1 MKTGSADEF
10 AVPDLLVPY
19 LVTYLDI
26 IRPRMLRR
34 PSCRALWVSRKGGIL
49 LLGDLA
55 HRRAPLAPT
64 AGSASRASPRDLLT
78 HAHIG
83 TTQYYIRR
91 DGIEASRA
99 YAKRIGDI
107 RKGR

>member
-1 MKTGSADEF
+1 MATQNLTKTTGQNLPSRDRLYIAYDDSLSGF
-10 AVPDLLVPY
+10 GCR
-19 LVTYLDI
+19 VT
-26 IRPRMLRR
+26 PNGVRR
-34 PSCRALWVSRKGGIL
+34 PAQIDVV
-49 LLGDLA
+49 
-55 HRRAPLAPT
+55 
-64 AGSASRASPRDLLT
+64 RDLLT

-107 RKGR
+107 RRGR